1 MTTDL
6 RTDTANRAA
15 YLWTSQLLWV
25 LAQVASYPECGPA
38 GADQIRTKHN
48 CRRRT
53 S

>member
-6 RTDTANRAA
+6 RTDTANRAT

-25 LAQVASYPECGPA
+25 LAQVASYPEGGPA
-38 GADQIRTKHN
+38 RVDQIRTKHS
-48 CRRRT
+48 CPRRT